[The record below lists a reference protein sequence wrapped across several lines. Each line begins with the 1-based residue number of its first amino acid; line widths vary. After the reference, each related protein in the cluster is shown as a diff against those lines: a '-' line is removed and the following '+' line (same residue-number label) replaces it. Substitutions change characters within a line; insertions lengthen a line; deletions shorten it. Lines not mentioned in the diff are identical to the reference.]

1 MAHSALV
8 YLRPI
13 FFRQTCRI
21 RQGRLIQFRK
31 NARNFSRLEQRTI
44 QRQGGI
50 HALLSLQPRPNRTG
64 EVHGHRGCRK
74 YLGGLLRERARAP
87 LISWALSPMPVIS
100 GLFAS
105 FLGRSGASAAQG
117 FPIATQE
124 LIWAMGSYCAL
135 HRKAFDPTL
144 LLQQFPTPHS
154 SDSLIQAARA
164 LGFRIKRQPC
174 APHALAS
181 LPMPCLVVLV
191 PATGSAAQVQAPA
204 PETALPRLALLCQA
218 NGSQVGFFHAGSNAA
233 TTCSAAEF
241 ADLYAGTVF
250 LIAAAPS
257 AVNDPDAVAARPTSF
272 GFRWFIPELLKHRH
286 VWRDIVAASLVI
298 QLLALATPLFTQ
310 VVIDK
315 VVVHRTQSTLVVI
328 AIGMA
333 IFLVFSSLLS
343 WVRQYLV
350 LHTGNRVD
358 AVLGAAVFEHLLK
371 LPPRYFEQ
379 RPTGVIAA
387 RLRGVE
393 NIREF
398 IASAG
403 VTLVLDL
410 PFLLVFIAVMFDYSV
425 VLTAMSLGLIAV
437 IVVMSVLVA
446 PVFRERLNE
455 QFLIG
460 ARNQAFATEYIAG
473 METVKSLQMEPQLQT
488 RYGQYLAQ
496 YLGSGFE
503 VRQIANTY
511 NVLANGVEQ
520 LMTLLIL
527 AVGAYQVMNGTDFTI
542 GMLVAFQMFASRV
555 SQPLLRLVGLWQ
567 QFQQARLSVE
577 RLGDIMNMPR
587 EPYSIEPSR
596 ARETLGLV
604 QIESISFRY
613 ADNLPFLYQG
623 FNLRVEPGK
632 VVALM
637 GPSGSGKSTL
647 AKLLQGFYLPSEGTI
662 RLDGHD
668 LRNLAANE
676 LRAYYG
682 VVPQETMLFAGS
694 VYDNLLMA
702 NPGAGFEQIV
712 EACKVAEIHD
722 VLENLPQGYQTEIGE
737 RGVGLST
744 GQKQRIAIARALLKR
759 PRILIFDE
767 ATSSLDQ
774 ATAEHLGATINLLR
788 GRVTILFITHALP
801 KTLHVDEIVRIG
813 GAGAN
818 LRDSRLAVQ

>member
-1 MAHSALV
+1 M
-8 YLRPI
+8 
-13 FFRQTCRI
+13 I
-21 RQGRLIQFRK
+21 R
-31 NARNFSRLEQRTI
+31 
-44 QRQGGI
+44 
-50 HALLSLQPRPNRTG
+50 
-64 EVHGHRGCRK
+64 
-74 YLGGLLRERARAP
+74 LGLTRWTRR
-87 LISWALSPMPVIS
+87 
-100 GLFAS
+100 
-105 FLGRSGASAAQG
+105 LGRKPAAEAAS
-117 FPIATQE
+117 FPIASDE
-124 LIWAMGSYCAL
+124 LVWALGSYCAL
-135 HRKAFDPTL
+135 HRKPFDPG
-144 LLQQFPTPHS
+144 LLQQQFPAPHS
-154 SDSLIQAARA
+154 SDSLVYAARA
-164 LGFRIKRQPC
+164 LGFRIKRQTC
-174 APHALAS
+174 RAEDLHKLV
-181 LPMPCLVVLV
+181 MPCLVALADE
-191 PATGSAAQVQAPA
+191 PAEADQAQPVGARDGQR
-204 PETALPRLALLCQA
+204 RLALLCQA
-218 NGSQVGFFHAGSNAA
+218 NAERVALFHAGSNTA
-233 TTCSAAEF
+233 TVYPASDF
-241 ADLYAGTVF
+241 AKRFAGVVF
-250 LIAAAPS
+250 LLAPAAA
-257 AVNDPDAVAARPTSF
+257 VVDDPDAVAARNQRF
-272 GFRWFIPELLKHRH
+272 GFNWFVTELRRHRG
-286 VWRDIVAASLVI
+286 VWRDILAASLVI
-298 QLLALATPLFTQ
+298 QLLALGTPLFTQ

-315 VVVHRTQSTLVVI
+315 VVVHRTQSTLLVI
-328 AIGMA
+328 ALGMA
-333 IFLVFSSLLS
+333 IFLVFSALLS

-379 RPTGVIAA
+379 RPTGVIVA

-398 IASAG
+398 IASAAI
-403 VTLVLDL
+403 TLALDL
-410 PFLLVFIAVMFDYSV
+410 PFLLVFIAVMLDYSV
-425 VLTAMSLGLIAV
+425 LLTAISLGLISV
-437 IVVMSVLVA
+437 IVLMSVLVA

-460 ARNQAFATEYIAG
+460 ARNQAFTTEYVAG
-473 METVKSLQMEPQLQT
+473 METVKSLQMEPQLRG
-488 RYGQYLAQ
+488 RYADYLAQ
-496 YLGSGFE
+496 YLASGFG

-511 NVLANGVEQ
+511 NVLANAVEQ
-520 LMTLLIL
+520 LMALLIL
-527 AVGAYQVMNGTDFTI
+527 AAGAYLVMNGTDFTI
-542 GMLVAFQMFASRV
+542 GMLVAFQMFAGHL

-577 RLGDIMNMPR
+577 RLGDIMNVPP
-587 EPYSIEPSR
+587 EPYSVEPNRLREQRGLIELE
-596 ARETLGLV
+596 AV
-604 QIESISFRY
+604 SFRY
-613 ADNLPFLYQG
+613 ADELPFLYQG

-668 LRNLAANE
+668 LRNLSANE

-774 ATAEHLGATINLLR
+774 ATAEHLGATINQLR
-788 GRVTILFITHALP
+788 GKVSILFITHALP
-801 KTLHVDEIVRIG
+801 KTLHVDEIVRIAG
-813 GAGAN
+813 TGAN